1 MERERLFNILTSDNI
16 VESINQNLD
25 NILILIPEI
34 KDMIGFN
41 HNHPH
46 HHLDV
51 WNHTLLAL
59 SMSPNDFEIRLV
71 LLLHDIGKPHSYQDE
86 EIRHFRGHALKS
98 AEMTFKILE
107 RLNFNED
114 EILELCYLIKEHD
127 TLITEEEIENNRELM
142 IKRFQIQCCDALAHN
157 PTKLEKRKGYLLNI
171 NNKLNKNK
179 EREKYKK
186 LIENK

>member
-86 EIRHFRGHALKS
+86 KIRHFRGHALKS
-98 AEMTFKILE
+98 AEMAFKILE
-107 RLNFNED
+107 RLNFSED

-157 PTKLEKRKGYLLNI
+157 PTKLEKRKEYLLNI